1 MDWKDKVDFLG
12 VENAAG
18 LTSYNNVQRRRTTTA
33 SLLDKAETRQLV
45 GFAIVVLLAI
55 FVAK

>member
-1 MDWKDKVDFLG
+1 MDKVDFLG

-18 LTSYNNVQRRRTTTA
+18 LTSYNNGKSALT
-33 SLLDKAETRQLV
+33 KAETRQLV
-45 GFAIVVLLAI
+45 GFAIVVLLDI